1 MGMRVLILSN
11 MYPSEE
17 LPFAGVFVRNQVEIL
32 QEEAGPTCD
41 IDLSA
46 MRRRFTGKLGSLLKY
61 SRFALNCLPRLF
73 RRYDIVH
80 VHYFVPLGLI
90 GAIYKILHPAS
101 RIVVTFHGGDVRP
114 AKFRGIRG
122 RLWRVVSSRMD
133 YGIAVGPG
141 VAEAVENNLAVRKL
155 DVLPAGVDSR
165 KFYQA
170 GSTAVEERYD
180 FVFAGS
186 FSHRKGIDLIVNALR
201 DSRLSTARLA
211 FVGTGPM
218 RNLIESIVGVEDV
231 RIFDH
236 LTQDRL
242 REVFW
247 ASKFL
252 VLPSRSEPF
261 GLVVS
266 EAMYCGTPVIVSS
279 EPGPMS
285 QVIHGRNG
293 IVFDTGSVDGLCMAM
308 DAALAMSDIEYKRMA
323 SEAAQSNRQFDI
335 YEVTRALLKEYRSLC
350 AV

>member
-1 MGMRVLILSN
+1 
-11 MYPSEE
+11 
-17 LPFAGVFVRNQVEIL
+17 
-32 QEEAGPTCD
+32 
-41 IDLSA
+41 
-46 MRRRFTGKLGSLLKY
+46 
-61 SRFALNCLPRLF
+61 
-73 RRYDIVH
+73 
-80 VHYFVPLGLI
+80 
-90 GAIYKILHPAS
+90 
-101 RIVVTFHGGDVRP
+101 
-114 AKFRGIRG
+114 
-122 RLWRVVSSRMD
+122 
-133 YGIAVGPG
+133 
-141 VAEAVENNLAVRKL
+141 
-155 DVLPAGVDSR
+155 
-165 KFYQA
+165 
-170 GSTAVEERYD
+170 
-180 FVFAGS
+180 
-186 FSHRKGIDLIVNALR
+186 LR